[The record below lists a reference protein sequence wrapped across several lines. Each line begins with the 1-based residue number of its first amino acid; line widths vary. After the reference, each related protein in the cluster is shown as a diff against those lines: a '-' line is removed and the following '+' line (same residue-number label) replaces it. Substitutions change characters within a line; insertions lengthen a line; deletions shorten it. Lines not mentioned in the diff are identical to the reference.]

1 MRTITGVDNGRVT
14 HPREVVWR
22 TGHRMTH
29 HDAVRRHCLQI
40 ASRIQ
45 ECLSLAHAGSGNAD
59 VDCVG
64 RKAFGS
70 DLEGGSGSR
79 GRFEKEI
86 DDCAS
91 PQRGYLLYF
100 ATRDIAKRFRR
111 IEQVRDLAG
120 FEFAYTE

>member
-1 MRTITGVDNGRVT
+1 MQSGD
-14 HPREVVWR
+14 
-22 TGHRMTH
+22 
-29 HDAVRRHCLQI
+29 I
-40 ASRIQ
+40 ASR
-45 ECLSLAHAGSGNAD
+45 LRAVSRSVSPGSGNAN

-79 GRFEKEI
+79 RRFEKEI

-91 PQRGYLLYF
+91 PKLGYLLYF
-100 ATRDIAKRFRR
+100 AMRDIAKLYRR